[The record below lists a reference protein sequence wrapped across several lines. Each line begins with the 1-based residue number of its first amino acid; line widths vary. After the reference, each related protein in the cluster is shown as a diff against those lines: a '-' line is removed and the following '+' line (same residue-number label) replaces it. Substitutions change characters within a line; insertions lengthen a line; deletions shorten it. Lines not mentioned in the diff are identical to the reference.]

1 MISRG
6 DLVGAL
12 VCGPKRDGEAYAP
25 DECDALVAL
34 ARGVGTAL
42 DTLSEQNDGAIA
54 ALQATQALILEEVRA
69 LSRRMD
75 RA

>member
-12 VCGPKRDGEAYAP
+12 ICGPKRDGEVYAS
-25 DECDALVAL
+25 DESDALLAL

-42 DTLSEQNDGAIA
+42 DTLSQQSGDAIA
-54 ALQATQALILEEVRA
+54 ALQATQGLILDEVRA

-75 RA
+75 GA